1 MSGTTGVVNAAWLQK
16 IAGLWT
22 TATVKAVLLSAAY
35 VYSAAHDF
43 LNDVG
48 AGARLSTI
56 TVPTRTNVNGVC
68 GCGPLVFG
76 AIAST
81 ATQIVL
87 YEDTGV
93 EATSTLIFYAARYV
107 DGSLISVPITV
118 AAPTFRIGA
127 GPNGVFK
134 V

>member
-1 MSGTTGVVNAAWLQK
+1 MSTGVVNDAWRQK
-16 IAGLWT
+16 CASPWT
-22 TATVKAVLLSAAY
+22 TATVKAVLLSASY

-56 TVPTRTNVNGVC
+56 TVPSRTNVNGVC
-68 GCGPLVFG
+68 GCGALVFG
-76 AIAST
+76 SIASI

-93 EATSTLIFYAARYV
+93 EATSTLIFYAARYI
-107 DGSLISVPITV
+107 DGGLISVPVTV
-118 AAPTFRIGA
+118 AAPTFRISTD
-127 GPNGVFK
+127 PSGVYAL
-134 V
+134 